1 MDNPIWL
8 RVITVGLVLA
18 ALAVGYFLLTGR
30 FSSSKVV
37 KPNTQV
43 INQASPTPVATMIP
57 TTNSGSNSVLGQNT
71 ETRTQATP
79 PAMAAAR
86 NNVTTLP
93 RTGFPIVLAGIISAG
108 VMISGLGLRKF
119 PH

>member
-1 MDNPIWL
+1 MDDPIWL

-30 FSSSKVV
+30 FSSNKTV
-37 KPNTQV
+37 KTNNQV
-43 INQASPTPVATMIP
+43 LNQVSPTPVPTMIP
-57 TTNSGSNSVLGQNT
+57 KTNNAPNSILGQNS
-71 ETRTQATP
+71 QVTP

-86 NNVTTLP
+86 NNVNTLP
-93 RTGFPIVLAGIISAG
+93 RTGFSVVLLGIISTG

-119 PH
+119 PD